1 MSNFY
6 LSDLLVLNELKLQDE
21 DFRIYQHCCKQF
33 NVKSMKSYIRLVD
46 IAGQFQLSLEQ
57 VQHSL
62 ARMTRIR
69 IQGLPL
75 IKISEGPKYLIFDMP
90 RHKEFIKQI
99 GFMKFNSSKG
109 WKVLRETITKV
120 ASDKIYKFPN
130 LDMYQLQDHLAKMP
144 DEELNKLKE
153 EDLLYGWI
161 LKNEKKH
168 RKNN

>member
-6 LSDLLVLNELKLQDE
+6 LSDPLVLNELKLQDE
-21 DFRIYQHCCKQF
+21 DFRIYQHCCRQF
-33 NVKSMKSYIRLVD
+33 NVKTLNSFIRIVE
-46 IAGQFQLSLEQ
+46 IAGQFQLSIEQ

-75 IKISEGPKYLIFDMP
+75 ITVKEKSKYLVFDMP
-90 RHKEFIKQI
+90 RHREFVKQI

-109 WKVLRETITKV
+109 WKALRGCITNV
-120 ASDKIYKFPN
+120 ASNKVYKFPK

-144 DEELNKLKE
+144 DAELNKLKE

>member
-6 LSDLLVLNELKLQDE
+6 LSDPLVLNELKLQDE
-21 DFRIYQHCCKQF
+21 DFRIYQHCCRQF
-33 NVKSMKSYIRLVD
+33 NVKTLNSFIRIVE
-46 IAGQFQLSLEQ
+46 IAGQFQLSIEQ

-75 IKISEGPKYLIFDMP
+75 ITVKEKSKYLVFDMP
-90 RHKEFIKQI
+90 RHREFIKQI

-109 WKVLRETITKV
+109 WKVLRDCISKV
-120 ASDKIYKFPN
+120 NTNKTYKFPK
-130 LDMYQLQDHLAKMP
+130 LDMYQLQDHLSKMP

-161 LKNEKKH
+161 LKNEKKL

>member
-1 MSNFY
+1 
-6 LSDLLVLNELKLQDE
+6 
-21 DFRIYQHCCKQF
+21 
-33 NVKSMKSYIRLVD
+33 MKSFIRLVD

-90 RHKEFIKQI
+90 RHREFVKQI

-109 WKVLRETITKV
+109 WKALRGTITKV
-120 ASDKIYKFPN
+120 AS
-130 LDMYQLQDHLAKMP
+130 
-144 DEELNKLKE
+144 NKV
-153 EDLLYGWI
+153 Y
-161 LKNEKKH
+161 NFQ
-168 RKNN
+168 N

>member
-6 LSDLLVLNELKLQDE
+6 LSDPLVLNELKLQDE
-21 DFRIYQHCCKQF
+21 DFRIYQHCCRQF
-33 NVKSMKSYIRLVD
+33 NVKTLNSFIRIVE
-46 IAGQFQLSLEQ
+46 IAGQFQLSIEQ

-99 GFMKFNSSKG
+99 G
-109 WKVLRETITKV
+109 LTI
-120 ASDKIYKFPN
+120 
-130 LDMYQLQDHLAKMP
+130 
-144 DEELNKLKE
+144 
-153 EDLLYGWI
+153 
-161 LKNEKKH
+161 
-168 RKNN
+168 